1 MRVSLI
7 DLVEHQRLFKLHG
20 KSFSYP
26 KGQLFSNPED
36 THPWVYYIESGIVKV
51 SFSLEDGAERLIG
64 FFVTD
69 MMFAQSGVFYNADSG
84 RVSYTTMVPT
94 KVFRMARE
102 DYLKLVQKNAAF
114 RNEYMQC
121 ILHNQSF
128 LVDRIVYQAEPNVEK
143 KFLRWVLFMLKYYGP
158 KDDGPPTILL
168 RVTQDVIANFLHV
181 SREAVNKAMM
191 KYIKMGII
199 SVDKKHITVTNMDCL
214 NGVLNDAATE

>member
-69 MMFAQSGVFYNADSG
+69 MMFAQSGVFYNADNG
-84 RVSYTTMVPT
+84 RVSYTTMTPT
-94 KVFRMARE
+94 KVVRMKRE
-102 DYLKLVQKNAAF
+102 AYLTLVQKNVAF

-128 LVDRIVYQAEPNVEK
+128 LVDRIIYQAEPNVEK

-199 SVDKKHITVTNMDCL
+199 SVDKKHITVTNMDCV
-214 NGVLNDAATE
+214 NGVLNDVAKE